1 MRSYIF
7 TICCLIIFSI
17 IIGLDFFNDWPSTE
31 REDILILISIITIF
45 FTLNYIL
52 VTRYLPFN
60 IFNNYK
66 NLIIAPIVPRQCFIK
81 ELLNYFKTL
90 QNLLFFMIS
99 YLFFI
104 YFIGFGSIGKLLIDS
119 FSFILYYVFFLYS
132 LIILRFLCGHSPK
145 GRGTFLTICLL
156 INSLVMYQVIM
167 VNKESTNLFRMFI
180 VEYNPLNTIFF
191 ICVTKGES
199 VLFLIGLYLIF
210 SMIQYLF
217 TKRLKWENHLEFF

>member
-7 TICCLIIFSI
+7 TICCLIIYSI

-31 REDILILISIITIF
+31 RDDILMLISIITIF
-45 FTLNYIL
+45 FTSNYIL
-52 VTRYLPFN
+52 ITKYLPFN
-60 IFNNYK
+60 IYNNYK
-66 NLIIAPIVPRQCFIK
+66 NLIIAPVVPRQCFIK
-81 ELLNYFKTL
+81 ELFNYIKTF

-104 YFIGFGSIGKLLIDS
+104 YFIGFGSIEKLLIDS
-119 FSFILYYVFFLYS
+119 FSFISYYIFFLYS
-132 LIILRFLCGHSPK
+132 LIVLRFFCGHSPK
-145 GRGTFLTICLL
+145 GRSTFLTICLL

-167 VNKESTNLFRMFI
+167 VNKENADLFRMFI

-199 VLFLIGLYLIF
+199 ILFLIMLYLIF
-210 SMIQYLF
+210 SIIQYLF
-217 TKRLKWENHLEFF
+217 TKRLTWEKHLEFS